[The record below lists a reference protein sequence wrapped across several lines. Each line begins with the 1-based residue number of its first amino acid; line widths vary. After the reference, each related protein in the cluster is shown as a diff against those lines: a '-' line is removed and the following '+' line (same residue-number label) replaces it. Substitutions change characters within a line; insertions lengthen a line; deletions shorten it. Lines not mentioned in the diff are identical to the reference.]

1 MDLDKTMTWKDVIN
15 IWNAKSN
22 VLERQKKKEKIRK
35 KAGKKK
41 EKALPNREQTWVLSK
56 IPYQYFKK

>member
-1 MDLDKTMTWKDVIN
+1 MQNQMYLKGK
-15 IWNAKSN
+15 
-22 VLERQKKKEKIRK
+22 KKKEKIRK
-35 KAGKKK
+35 NAGKKK

>member
-41 EKALPNREQTWVLSK
+41 KKHYLTENRRGS
-56 IPYQYFKK
+56 

>member
-22 VLERQKKKEKIRK
+22 VLERQKKK
-35 KAGKKK
+35 KKK
-41 EKALPNREQTWVLSK
+41 SERKQEKKKKKHYLTENRRGS
-56 IPYQYFKK
+56 